1 MKNNAPQTAT
11 TTPAQ
16 RVASQIR
23 AELARRQITRSA
35 LEQPLNLSRAAV
47 ARRLMGDVAF
57 DVNELAA
64 IADLLGVSILD
75 LVAPLAREQVS
86 A

>member
-1 MKNNAPQTAT
+1 MKNIASQTAI

-57 DVNELAA
+57 DVNELVA
-64 IADLLGVSILD
+64 IADVLGVPLVD
-75 LVAPLAREQVS
+75 LLAPLVREQVS